1 MVMSTTYNLDP
12 SFTKQAVI
20 GLDVNKDGNLS
31 PCIKFM
37 SSHPRSFIV
46 LSEEDWEVFKSYFKV
61 FELFFNGERC
71 DLNCNLIKCE
81 NFQLRFGLYFDES
94 VISLQ
99 QTETSDSYY
108 PFLLRKTTFVIPR
121 ELKNCITHCFYDL
134 LIEPYVN
141 LLGMIIKTIAES
153 LWDKK
158 NVTYT
163 EKEVESY
170 I

>member
-37 SSHPRSFIV
+37 SSHPRSCIV
-46 LSEEDWEVFKSYFKV
+46 LSEEDWEVFKSYSKV

-81 NFQLRFGLYFDES
+81 NFQLRFGMYFGEN

-99 QTETSDSYY
+99 QPGTSDSYY
-108 PFLLRKTTFVIPR
+108 PFLLRKTTFVILR
-121 ELKNCITHCFYDL
+121 ELKNCIIHCFYDL

-141 LLGMIIKTIAES
+141 LLGIRES
-153 LWDKK
+153 LFLMDQ
-158 NVTYT
+158 VTSD
-163 EKEVESY
+163 SY
-170 I
+170 IKHF